1 MSQCSR
7 LLYFRI
13 ILLLCLL
20 TLGSCKSETHK
31 TNWTP
36 GTLLTTTI
44 DEVHIEVELAIH
56 RQEQQKGLMFR
67 ETLPEHQGMLFI
79 FKNSSSRSF
88 WMKNTL
94 LPLDIAYINSK
105 GIIQEIYPMYPRN
118 LNSVKS
124 HSKEIQ
130 FVLEMNQGWFL
141 SNSIKPGATLDLQFI
156 RSIMEANNVPIA
168 D

>member
-1 MSQCSR
+1 
-7 LLYFRI
+7 
-13 ILLLCLL
+13 
-20 TLGSCKSETHK
+20 
-31 TNWTP
+31 
-36 GTLLTTTI
+36 
-44 DEVHIEVELAIH
+44 
-56 RQEQQKGLMFR
+56 
-67 ETLPEHQGMLFI
+67 
-79 FKNSSSRSF
+79 
-88 WMKNTL
+88 
-94 LPLDIAYINSK
+94 
-105 GIIQEIYPMYPRN
+105 MYPRN